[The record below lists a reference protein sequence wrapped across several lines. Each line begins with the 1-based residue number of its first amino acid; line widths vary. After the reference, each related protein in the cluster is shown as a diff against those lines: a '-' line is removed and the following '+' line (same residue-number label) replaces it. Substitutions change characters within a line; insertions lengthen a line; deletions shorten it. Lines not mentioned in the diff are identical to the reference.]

1 MTTLTVKMTNT
12 EESDQE
18 LAMRVQNINFV
29 SVVILLL
36 LVQTVSL
43 KKEIEDLQ
51 TTKGVLQQDLQ
62 SMKAQLQHTRT
73 ALEEHIASLEVYTT
87 TAALQTH

>member
-43 KKEIEDLQ
+43 KKEIEDLR
-51 TTKGVLQQDLQ
+51 QQKECF
-62 SMKAQLQHTRT
+62 SRT
-73 ALEEHIASLEVYTT
+73 FS
-87 TAALQTH
+87 Q